1 MSQFEY
7 TLPSGAQ
14 FRVNGP
20 AGATQL
26 QADLV
31 FYEQVAAGGLV
42 GYEAGQT
49 LTSMA
54 TRLTKFEL
62 SRLDR
67 GTAGVDTAAILSIVQ
82 NLPVVSGIP
91 ELINTPVQNPVNQS
105 DIVLARGDGLGPVP
119 VGPLTAFQVQT
130 LQAQMANLVDQP
142 YDVITKEKGI
152 GKFGLNCLQLEKVG
166 YIKPGTFA
174 RYLSND
180 PDSFVAVMNSP
191 AIWTGL
197 GGISGLD
204 QLLTDVNS
212 QNLIQ
217 NQLMQS
223 SYEALSAA
231 GVISNVPQPTV
242 TFSQGQ
248 IYTPQGLQTLNAL
261 NILGGNSG
269 LLTNILGQPV
279 PNLNTLASGAIANSA
294 LTQAALSISGRIN
307 GEVGALINNATKFGS
322 IATTAW
328 ASSGGIPNLNNLLTG
343 VPNLSGLA
351 NVNLNQL
358 TGGLTNLI
366 PGNIGNLKTS
376 LDNFG
381 KASQFSLNFTN
392 PLTSLGNINVQRLA
406 SGALTNIQG
415 QLGTAVT
422 NLQGQALGAA
432 ANLQGQALGAV
443 ANIQGQLTNL
453 QGQVTGQFK
462 QLTNLFSGSGELVS
476 GTQIAAGFNNTI
488 NRKTVDAAVGR
499 ILGNPKIPVPGFEF
513 PSPES
518 LAQKLDIAQAQN
530 ILQGIRQQGAQVL
543 NQVNRI
549 QSQATQ
555 IQSQATRLAGQTTA
569 TFNRLTG

>member
-91 ELINTPVQNPVNQS
+91 ELINTPVQNPVNQA
-105 DIVLARGDGLGPVP
+105 DIVLARGDGLGPDP

-130 LQAQMANLVDQP
+130 LQAQMANLIDQP

-152 GKFGLNCLQLEKVG
+152 GKFGLNCLQLEKIG

-231 GVISNVPQPTV
+231 GVISNVPQPTI

-279 PNLNTLASGAIANSA
+279 PNLNTLASGAVANSA
-294 LTQAALSISGRIN
+294 LAQVALSISGRID

-343 VPNLSGLA
+343 VPNLSSLA

-381 KASQFSLNFTN
+381 KAAQFSLNFTN
-392 PLTSLGNINVQRLA
+392 PLTSLGNINVQSLA

-422 NLQGQALGAA
+422 NLQGQALGAV
-432 ANLQGQALGAV
+432 ANLR
-443 ANIQGQLTNL
+443 GQLTNL

-488 NRKTVDAAVGR
+488 NRKTVDAAVSR

-549 QSQATQ
+549 QAQATQ